1 MHYYQTVSIID
12 NWCTFSGIHGS
23 RC

>member
-23 RC
+23 W